1 MIELPEAV
9 VLSKQVTKTLAG
21 KHIQHVEVN
30 HTPHK
35 FAWFSGDPAG
45 YQVLLAGKSIQQ
57 AVYFGNHI
65 EMHVD
70 GMLLVINTP
79 MRYHAVGEQPPEKHQ
94 LLLTFEDGTAV
105 SCTVQ
110 MWGGLFCFPEG
121 QAGGMPDYHIA
132 KVKPSVLSEDFD
144 RAYFGSLREQAGG
157 TPSAK
162 EFLATQQRIPGLG
175 NGVLHD
181 ILWTACIHPKR
192 KVGDLSEPEFNEL
205 FKAVKGVLAAMAEQG
220 GRDTER
226 DLFGQPGGYR
236 TILSKNTLDQPCP
249 RCGGAITKEAYL
261 GGAVYYCPRC
271 QDLL

>member
-9 VLSKQVTKTLAG
+9 MLSKQVTATLAG
-21 KHIQHVEVN
+21 KYIQHVEAN

-45 YQVLLAGKSIQQ
+45 YQVLLAGKSLQQ
-57 AVYFGNHI
+57 AVYFGNHV
-65 EMHVD
+65 EMHAND
-70 GMLLVINTP
+70 MLLVINTP

-94 LLLTFEDGTAV
+94 LLLQFEDGTSL
-105 SCTVQ
+105 SCSVQ

-121 QAGGMPDYHIA
+121 EVGGMPDYHIA
-132 KVKPSVLSEDFD
+132 KEKPSVLSEAFN
-144 RAYFGSLREQAGG
+144 RAYFDSLRTQVGG
-157 TPSAK
+157 NLSAK

-181 ILWTACIHPKR
+181 ILWTARIHPKR
-192 KVGDLSEPEFNEL
+192 KLGDLSEAEFDGL
-205 FKAVKGVLAAMAEQG
+205 FKAVKDVLAAMAEQG
-220 GRDTER
+220 GRDTEH

-249 RCGGAITKEAYL
+249 RCGEVIHKGTYL
-261 GGAVYYCPRC
+261 GGAVYYCPAC
-271 QDLL
+271 QK